1 MATKNK
7 HEFEDL
13 SSYSSEA
20 EYKKSRGTGKW
31 KKVLMVFLS
40 LICVLMI
47 LVGCGFLYL
56 STYMF
61 ADLTTNSITKDP
73 TELGITEHTVTEKYI
88 KNIALFGVDT
98 RSNDFTGR
106 SDAILVLSVDQVHNK
121 IKMISLLRD
130 IRVYMGDDYTYTG
143 TGYDKITHAYQF
155 GGPEYTIKVI
165 NQNFNLDITDYVTV
179 NFTNMAKIVD
189 AVGGVDL
196 EITDGE
202 VYEIN
207 KNLDDNN
214 PDVKIYESGLVHL
227 NGDQA
232 VAYARIRN
240 IGSDNGRAERQQKVL
255 TALLDVVVD
264 MPVSSYPETVKNMC
278 ALCETS
284 LDFNEIMGLAPI
296 VLNGFTIE
304 KTIIPDENIEGFANG
319 FMENGGWMWTPDL
332 DVAAQ
337 HIYELIYE
345 PENTEE

>member
-20 EYKKSRGTGKW
+20 EYKKSRRTGKW

-207 KNLDDNN
+207 KNLDDTN

-264 MPVSSYPETVKNMC
+264 MPVTSYPETVKNMC